1 MATSMPRR
9 PSRGAGASSAMSGSG
24 GSAYDHMPA
33 AEQKHAHAQLL
44 SALESEYSRTS
55 THGNSNRGQGA
66 GVRAVGDARLA
77 QGRQELLEEGLLERP
92 RGPAISGGGALS
104 SGTVMR
110 HDTTGGHDGGS
121 TEANKRTR
129 GRQTSPKHQRGKQR
143 QSPGTQGVN
152 GLTGMD
158 FADWL
163 RDEAA
168 AHRSSARDGAS
179 SSATDRAGPQTAPAR
194 PGYAAADRQ
203 QQLRQGLG
211 SNEGVGAGAG
221 VVTPL
226 LPPDLGPHTSPAYL

>member
-1 MATSMPRR
+1 MATSMPRQ
-9 PSRGAGASSAMSGSG
+9 SRGAGASSAMS
-24 GSAYDHMPA
+24 
-33 AEQKHAHAQLL
+33 AHKQLL

-55 THGNSNRGQGA
+55 THDFNSNRGQGA

-92 RGPAISGGGALS
+92 RGPAISGGGASS

-203 QQLRQGLG
+203 HQLRQGLG
-211 SNEGVGAGAG
+211 SNEGAGAG